1 MAPLIFPP
9 GFLWGTATSAHQ
21 VEGQNTNNQ
30 WWDWEQQQGRIWNGD
45 KSDDACGW
53 WRDVEGDL
61 DRAAALGQNTHRM
74 SIEWSRIEPSEER
87 FDDAAIERYR
97 AILQAMRKRGIAP
110 MITLHHFTN
119 PRWLEAQGGWLNPRT
134 IKRFARFAAYAVQA
148 LGDLCQ
154 RWCTINEP
162 LIFAG
167 MSYGARRWPPGQA
180 HLLNARKVV
189 AHMLR
194 GHAAAAAAIHRL
206 GAGHEV
212 GIVHNFHLFDPATP
226 APQDL
231 AAAALYDYLNNQVI
245 LHALRTGR
253 IPPPFG
259 NELREVPHLRES
271 SDFFGL
277 NYYSR
282 SRIAFLSR
290 TPNWIFGHMF
300 TPKDVEQSDFG
311 SEDKTYGEVYP
322 HGIYRALRRVHRRLG
337 RPIYI
342 TETGLPDH
350 DDDQRPRYLLSHLAE
365 THHAIQDGVD
375 VRGIYVWSLLDNFE
389 WAEGW
394 GLRFGL
400 YAFDQRTGAR
410 RLRPSG
416 ALYGIIA
423 RANAIPTHA
432 IDLTPQIDRS
442 KPTDALDTTFEEV
455 RPDKVSLRIDDR
467 G

>member
-1 MAPLIFPP
+1 MAALIFPP

-30 WWDWEQQQGRIWNGD
+30 WWDWEQQGRIWNGD
-45 KSDDACGW
+45 KSGDACGW
-53 WRDVEGDL
+53 WRDIEGDL

-74 SIEWSRIEPSEER
+74 SIEWSRIEPSEGQ
-87 FDDAAIERYR
+87 FDDTAIERYR

-119 PRWLEAQGGWLNPRT
+119 PRWLEAQGGWLNVRT
-134 IKRFARFAAYAVQA
+134 IERFARFAAYAVQA

-180 HLLNARKVV
+180 HLLNARRVV

-206 GAGHEV
+206 GPAHEV
-212 GIVHNFHLFDPATP
+212 GIVHNFHLFDPATA

-231 AAAALYDYLNNQVI
+231 AVAALYDYLNNQVI

-300 TPKDVEQSDFG
+300 TPIDVEQSDFG

-322 HGIYRALRRVHRRLG
+322 HGIYRALRRIHRRLG

-350 DDDQRPRYLLSHLAE
+350 DDDQRPRYILSH
-365 THHAIQDGVD
+365 
-375 VRGIYVWSLLDNFE
+375 
-389 WAEGW
+389 
-394 GLRFGL
+394 
-400 YAFDQRTGAR
+400 
-410 RLRPSG
+410 
-416 ALYGIIA
+416 
-423 RANAIPTHA
+423 
-432 IDLTPQIDRS
+432 
-442 KPTDALDTTFEEV
+442 
-455 RPDKVSLRIDDR
+455 
-467 G
+467 